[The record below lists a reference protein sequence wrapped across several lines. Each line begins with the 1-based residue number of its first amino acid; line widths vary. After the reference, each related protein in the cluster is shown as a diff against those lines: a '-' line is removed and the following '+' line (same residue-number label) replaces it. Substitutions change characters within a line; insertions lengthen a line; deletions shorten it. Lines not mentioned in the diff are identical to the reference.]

1 MGVAETTYFLSQC
14 VIRGTDRQLIMSL
27 FLDCSPLQ
35 QRCTVTG
42 RKPCCVWRRLPYRRL
57 VRALFDRL
65 QYEGGGRGVTLL
77 EQDLVEPL
85 QLGLICKTT
94 EQDNTLQWG
103 CKCAVKGSVRFI
115 YVCVCLLSVD
125 WTDAFDCFNVR
136 PILVLSRL
144 TCGMEINDDLHVNGP
159 PSCISQGRGGE
170 EEWSGSFVCVYTEH
184 FTFYIILPLKRTG
197 LLQKL
202 RHTHTHTHPRPGQSR
217 SCNTTATGRAL
228 LSFGMI

>member
-115 YVCVCLLSVD
+115 YVCVCVYSLWTEQTRLIALMCDPYSCSLD
-125 WTDAFDCFNVR
+125 WRVEWKSMMICMWMDPRAASAR
-136 PILVLSRL
+136 
-144 TCGMEINDDLHVNGP
+144 
-159 PSCISQGRGGE
+159 GE
-170 EEWSGSFVCVYTEH
+170 EGRRSGVGPLFVC
-184 FTFYIILPLKRTG
+184 ILNI
-197 LLQKL
+197 
-202 RHTHTHTHPRPGQSR
+202 S
-217 SCNTTATGRAL
+217 
-228 LSFGMI
+228 LSTSFCH